1 LLVLFSEYVASLTT
15 KIDVVL
21 CQTNPSI
28 GHHRYPLRMIR
39 GEFVVDNAV
48 LLVSLSTE
56 ATPDEIAIL
65 ITDQFALIIACQ
77 YLHFG
82 DPHHEMN
89 GGLAAPIIFRVAGPG
104 GCRERGEAEG
114 EDEFFLHGTCLSSA
128 TPDQRLTARRCYR
141 RPFWSHGNVS
151 LRAYSIAIATFMLSM
166 YLSNSAP
173 GVCAFWSRTHR

>member
-1 LLVLFSEYVASLTT
+1 AFLAT

-56 ATPDEIAIL
+56 AAPDDIAIL
-65 ITDQFALIIACQ
+65 VRDQFALIIACPH
-77 YLHFG
+77 LHFG

-89 GGLAAPIIFRVAGPG
+89 PGRTAPVIFCVAGASG
-104 GCRERGEAEG
+104 HRHRGKAEG
-114 EDEFFLHGTCLSSA
+114 ECDRLHRSSRVSARTQWALGICYA
-128 TPDQRLTARRCYR
+128 TPL
-141 RPFWSHGNVS
+141 
-151 LRAYSIAIATFMLSM
+151 L
-166 YLSNSAP
+166 
-173 GVCAFWSRTHR
+173 